1 MCRRFSSVQEEITL
15 PKKGFNQTV
24 TGKIKDACLRLDTA
38 LRLRFEY
45 NYRYPHEVDPLAA
58 SNSYAIIYVEIL
70 DFPEMTLSN
79 WKIEKGRIA
88 LKGWFSA
95 MLKLQQR
102 NAEAIENGAGSITT
116 ECKGFD
122 FSITLGDDFK
132 IATDKETQK
141 EIIEIKLQGS

>member
-1 MCRRFSSVQEEITL
+1 MVDYIHKVSTLFIRREFRLYISNA
-15 PKKGFNQTV
+15 KKINNAV
-24 TGKIKDACLRLDTA
+24 
-38 LRLRFEY
+38 FEY
-45 NYRYPHEVDPLAA
+45 AEKHKAECFDQLAD
-58 SNSYAIIYVEIL
+58 YVEIL

>member
-1 MCRRFSSVQEEITL
+1 M
-15 PKKGFNQTV
+15 
-24 TGKIKDACLRLDTA
+24 
-38 LRLRFEY
+38 
-45 NYRYPHEVDPLAA
+45 
-58 SNSYAIIYVEIL
+58 
-70 DFPEMTLSN
+70 
-79 WKIEKGRIA
+79 
-88 LKGWFSA
+88 KGWFSA

-141 EIIEIKLQGS
+141 EIIERVSLSRSAVQRMIKVLSKLGRLERVGSKKTGSWIVKE

>member
-1 MCRRFSSVQEEITL
+1 M
-15 PKKGFNQTV
+15 
-24 TGKIKDACLRLDTA
+24 
-38 LRLRFEY
+38 
-45 NYRYPHEVDPLAA
+45 
-58 SNSYAIIYVEIL
+58 
-70 DFPEMTLSN
+70 
-79 WKIEKGRIA
+79 
-88 LKGWFSA
+88 KGWFSA

-116 ECKGFD
+116 ECMGFD

>member
-1 MCRRFSSVQEEITL
+1 MAPPNPQVSSACSNWVGSFRMRETTTDYMIDDFPQTQE
-15 PKKGFNQTV
+15 NAV
-24 TGKIKDACLRLDTA
+24 
-38 LRLRFEY
+38 FEY
-45 NYRYPHEVDPLAA
+45 AEKHKAECFDQLAD
-58 SNSYAIIYVEIL
+58 YVEIL